1 MRSGSAQRASA
12 TYTNTI
18 PGQRWY
24 AFLPWSD
31 IRAHRRY
38 ESIWHEHTRLEVIDT
53 YTTDIAK
60 HFSGTSCPLSI
71 PAFLPS
77 PLLISKRV
85 YYNTSENKNVVLGV
99 KCRNR
104 VRNVSF
110 FCLFYHFLF
119 VCLIQKHHK
128 VKLIILIID
137 MHGSAVFL
145 TCLADGTQAQ
155 AFFLSAPLR

>member
-1 MRSGSAQRASA
+1 MHFFRGLTSERTVAM
-12 TYTNTI
+12 N
-18 PGQRWY
+18 
-24 AFLPWSD
+24 
-31 IRAHRRY
+31 RY
-38 ESIWHEHTRLEVIDT
+38 
-53 YTTDIAK
+53 
-60 HFSGTSCPLSI
+60 GTSIQDWRSLILTQPILRNISPALPALCRYLLFSHPPCLS
-71 PAFLPS
+71 L
-77 PLLISKRV
+77 SKF
-85 YYNTSENKNVVLGV
+85 TITHPIIKNVVLGV

-137 MHGSAVFL
+137 MYGSAVFL